1 MKGGPILKWSRTL
14 DGYAAYLRIEKGLS
28 DNTVQAYLSDLT
40 QFQRFLRDQGLTFSD
55 VDCDSIDLYLN
66 HLADR
71 AISARSRA
79 RKVSAIKGFLTT

>member
-40 QFQRFLRDQGLTFSD
+40 Q
-55 VDCDSIDLYLN
+55 
-66 HLADR
+66 
-71 AISARSRA
+71 
-79 RKVSAIKGFLTT
+79 